1 MAAAERCDVFVIGGG
16 PAGATA
22 GRLLASWGWSVVVA
36 HRAAPARIGL
46 AESLPASTRKLLAFL
61 RLLDAVE
68 SGTFHPNTGNAGAWA
83 GASRQTPSS
92 GDGFHVRRPAFDAL
106 LRREAH
112 LAGARV
118 VNAVVRRVDLER
130 QPHRIEYATD
140 AGVTT
145 CAASI
150 VLDCSGRAGI
160 VARQGFR
167 QADARYRTMAI
178 VADWDCPSW
187 PVGEQTR
194 TVIDSYPSGWAWSVP
209 LSARRRQCTVM
220 IEPAAIGGCER
231 RTGPFALGRAYLREI
246 ARAREIASRL
256 AGATQTSPV
265 WACESS
271 VYHAARAADRGVLLV
286 GDAASF
292 IEPLSSAGVKKA
304 MTSAWRAAVVA
315 NTCLTNADMAGAA
328 VDFYTAREHAI
339 YADCQQRA
347 GRFFQEAADAYTTA
361 FWSTRA
367 EATASASSPQEG
379 TTGMRAAFDRLRAAP
394 RLALRL
400 ASALR
405 FTSVADIEGREVV
418 LREAVVMPGD
428 HEPVRFA
435 AGVNLAALARLAVG
449 CEEVPALFSAYTAH
463 VGPVPMDGL
472 LTGLSLLVARQAL
485 IHEDAR
491 S

>member
-22 GRLLASWGWSVVVA
+22 GRLLASWGWSVIVA

-92 GDGFHVRRPAFDAL
+92 GEGFHVRRPAFDAL
-106 LRREAH
+106 LRREA
-112 LAGARV
+112 LGAGARV
-118 VNAVVRRVDLER
+118 VKAVVRRVDLAR

-140 AGVTT
+140 EGVTT
-145 CAASI
+145 CAASM

-160 VARQGFR
+160 IARHGLR
-167 QADARYRTMAI
+167 RTDARYRTMAI

-187 PVGEQTR
+187 PAGEQTR
-194 TVIDSYPSGWAWSVP
+194 TVIDSYASGWAWSVP
-209 LSARRRQCTVM
+209 LSARRRQCTIM
-220 IEPAAIGGCER
+220 IEPSAIGGR
-231 RTGPFALGRAYLREI
+231 GHDTGPFALHRAYAREI

-256 AGATQTSPV
+256 AGATQTSAA

-271 VYHAARAADRGVLLV
+271 VYHASRAGDRGVLLV

-315 NTCLTNADMAGAA
+315 NTCLTNAAMAGAA
-328 VDFYTAREHAI
+328 VDFYTARERAI

-347 GRFFQEAADAYTTA
+347 GRFFQEAADSYANA
-361 FWSTRA
+361 FWSSRA
-367 EATASASSPQEG
+367 EATAPASSS
-379 TTGMRAAFDRLRAAP
+379 TSATAGMRAAFDKLRAAP

-405 FTSVADIEGREVV
+405 FTPVADIEGREVV
-418 LREAVVMPGD
+418 LREGVVMPGD
-428 HEPVRFA
+428 REPVRFA
-435 AGVNLAALARLAVG
+435 AGVNLAALARLAVA
-449 CEEVPALFSAYTAH
+449 CDEVPALFSAYTAH

-485 IHEDAR
+485 IHEDVR

>member
-22 GRLLASWGWSVVVA
+22 GRLLASWGWSVIVA

-92 GDGFHVRRPAFDAL
+92 GEGFHVRRPPFDAL
-106 LRREAH
+106 LRREA
-112 LAGARV
+112 LGAGAHV
-118 VNAVVRRVDLER
+118 VKAIVRRVDLAR

-140 AGVTT
+140 EGVTT
-145 CAASI
+145 CAASM

-160 VARQGFR
+160 IARHGLR
-167 QADARYRTMAI
+167 RTDARYRTMAI

-187 PVGEQTR
+187 PAGEQTR
-194 TVIDSYPSGWAWSVP
+194 TVIDSYASGWAWSVP
-209 LSARRRQCTVM
+209 LSARRRQCTIM
-220 IEPAAIGGCER
+220 IEPSAIGGR
-231 RTGPFALGRAYLREI
+231 GHDTGPFALHRAYVREI

-256 AGATQTSPV
+256 AGATQTSAA

-271 VYHAARAADRGVLLV
+271 VYHASRAGDRGVLLV

-315 NTCLTNADMAGAA
+315 NTCLTNAAMAGAA
-328 VDFYTAREHAI
+328 VDFYTARERAI

-347 GRFFQEAADAYTTA
+347 GRFFQEAADSYANA
-361 FWSTRA
+361 FWSSRA
-367 EATASASSPQEG
+367 EATAPASSS
-379 TTGMRAAFDRLRAAP
+379 TSATAGMRAAFDKLRAAP

-405 FTSVADIEGREVV
+405 FTPVADIEGREVV
-418 LREAVVMPGD
+418 LREGVVMPGD
-428 HEPVRFA
+428 REPVRFA
-435 AGVNLAALARLAVG
+435 AGVNLAALARLAVA
-449 CEEVPALFSAYTAH
+449 CDEVPALFSAYTAH

-485 IHEDAR
+485 IHEDVR